1 MKNKLVKTNVTKFDR
16 TARKLGILG
25 IIFIVSALAFGI
37 PMIVNLNHQ
46 NDILT
51 REVNNDNGR
60 IATLQLQIENL
71 DKDI

>member
-1 MKNKLVKTNVTKFDR
+1 MKNKLVKNNVTKFDR

-60 IATLQLQIENL
+60 LATLQLQIENL

>member
-1 MKNKLVKTNVTKFDR
+1 MKNKLVKNNVTKFDR

>member
-1 MKNKLVKTNVTKFDR
+1 MKNKLVKYNVTKFDR

>member
-25 IIFIVSALAFGI
+25 IVLIVSALAFGI
-37 PMIVNLNHQ
+37 PMIASLNHQ

-71 DKDI
+71 DKEI

>member
-1 MKNKLVKTNVTKFDR
+1 MKNKLVKKNVTKFDR
-16 TARKLGILG
+16 NARKLGILG

-51 REVNNDNGR
+51 KEVNNDNGR
-60 IATLQLQIENL
+60 LATLQLQIENL